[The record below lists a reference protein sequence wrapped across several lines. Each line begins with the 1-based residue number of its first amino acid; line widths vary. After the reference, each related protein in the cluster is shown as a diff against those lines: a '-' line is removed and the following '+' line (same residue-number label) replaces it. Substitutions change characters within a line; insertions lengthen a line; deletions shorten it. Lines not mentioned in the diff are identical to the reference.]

1 MNIIA
6 AIFVGAIVAYLVN
19 AFLGEGTTKRIIS
32 IIIGFIVMLFV
43 KSIWRKKD
51 NNLTIKYWIQKLI

>member
-43 KSIWRKKD
+43 KSI
-51 NNLTIKYWIQKLI
+51 